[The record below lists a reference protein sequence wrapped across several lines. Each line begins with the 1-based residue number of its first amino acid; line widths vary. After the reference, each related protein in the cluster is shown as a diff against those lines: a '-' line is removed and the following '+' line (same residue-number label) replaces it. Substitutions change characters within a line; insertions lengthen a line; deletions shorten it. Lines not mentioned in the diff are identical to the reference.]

1 MPKARAPREPKLEAR
16 AERAAV
22 RPRKQPTYEPEPDHN
37 YPAPRRARLQR
48 EWLHLEIQRYRRQLE
63 EAGEAPPDLG
73 ERIRR
78 RQGKGSPL
86 PAALQAHLERHLGAS
101 LPRIVSHTDPEA
113 DALAGALGAEAFT
126 AGQGAYDPESEAG
139 QRFIAHVLQQARGP
153 VDGTPTG
160 GGVKLSSPSD
170 PYEQEA
176 ESKARTLP
184 KLDRRGA
191 APQPRE
197 PWSRARERWQ
207 DTTQRLIREHRAR
220 RDGPAIASELRHLHP
235 DDRSAVERALQTFL
249 SRGEWRSLQKT
260 LELPTPAASP
270 AASVP
275 CDKGPETALS
285 SRSSREPL
293 PPVSSREPL
302 PPVSSRE

>member
-1 MPKARAPREPKLEAR
+1 
-16 AERAAV
+16 
-22 RPRKQPTYEPEPDHN
+22 
-37 YPAPRRARLQR
+37 
-48 EWLHLEIQRYRRQLE
+48 
-63 EAGEAPPDLG
+63 
-73 ERIRR
+73 
-78 RQGKGSPL
+78 
-86 PAALQAHLERHLGAS
+86 
-101 LPRIVSHTDPEA
+101 TDPEA